1 MRNQSVGI
9 LIIGI
14 AALIGF
20 ITYSFNRALT
30 TVINS
35 ACSHGPTCPMWG
47 AIDFQTN
54 VSLGIMLL
62 VVGIGLYFIFFGKE
76 KEIAAASDQNLKVT
90 RENYQEV
97 TGNLS
102 DDEKGILEKIIES
115 GGTMF
120 QRDLVQ
126 KANFTKAKVT
136 RILDKLEEKGIIERR
151 RSGMSNIVSLKP

>member
-1 MRNQSVGI
+1 MKNQSVGI

-30 TVINS
+30 DIINS

-54 VSLGIMLL
+54 VSVGIMLL
-62 VVGIGLYFIFFGKE
+62 VVGIGLYLTFFGKE
-76 KEIAAASDQNLKVT
+76 KEMAATSDQKSKVT

-97 TGNLS
+97 MGNLN
-102 DDEKGILEKIIES
+102 DDEKGVLEKIIES

-120 QRDLVQ
+120 QRDLVRE
-126 KANFTKAKVT
+126 ANFTKAKVT
-136 RILDKLEEKGIIERR
+136 RILDKLEGKGIIERR
-151 RSGMSNIVSLKP
+151 RSGMSNIVILKP